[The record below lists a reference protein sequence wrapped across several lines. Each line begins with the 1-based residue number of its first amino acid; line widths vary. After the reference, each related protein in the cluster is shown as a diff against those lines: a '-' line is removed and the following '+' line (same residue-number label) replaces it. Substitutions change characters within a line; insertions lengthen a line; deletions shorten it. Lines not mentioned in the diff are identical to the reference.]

1 VTAIRTG
8 TESPRTSDRAV
19 AVGGTSAGS
28 ITHSGSY
35 TSGTI
40 KWATVAAG
48 ILVSVLNGT
57 STSAPLATAAN
68 VRWIAGV
75 GTGYALDDGRFTV
88 ALPITT
94 NPLITVPIDGAT
106 VRTVT
111 EAEQV
116 RWLHTASGLTWDQL
130 GRVFG
135 VSRRAV
141 HLWANGGRMNA
152 ANAAKLAEFVAVV
165 RELPARSP
173 ADARMRLHAAGPDG
187 PSLLD
192 TLRRRYDDSD
202 INGSAFS
209 PPQLLGAR
217 YEAEETDAS

>member
-1 VTAIRTG
+1 MTATSTG
-8 TESPRTSDRAV
+8 TESPRISDRAV
-19 AVGGTSAGS
+19 TNRGTSAGA

-35 TSGTI
+35 PGGSI
-40 KWATVAAG
+40 RCATVAAG

-68 VRWIAGV
+68 VRWIAGG
-75 GTGYALDDGRFTV
+75 GTGYVLDDGRFTV
-88 ALPITT
+88 ALPSSADA
-94 NPLITVPIDGAT
+94 LYAVPANGAT

-111 EAEQV
+111 EADQV
-116 RWLHTASGLTWDQL
+116 RWLHTASGLTWEQL
-130 GRVFG
+130 GHVFG

-173 ADARMRLHAAGPDG
+173 ADARVRLHAAGPDG
-187 PSLLD
+187 SSLLD
-192 TLRRRYDDSD
+192 TLRRRDDDED
-202 INGSAFS
+202 INGSSFS
-209 PPQLLGAR
+209 PAQLLGAR
-217 YEAEETDAS
+217 YETEETDAS